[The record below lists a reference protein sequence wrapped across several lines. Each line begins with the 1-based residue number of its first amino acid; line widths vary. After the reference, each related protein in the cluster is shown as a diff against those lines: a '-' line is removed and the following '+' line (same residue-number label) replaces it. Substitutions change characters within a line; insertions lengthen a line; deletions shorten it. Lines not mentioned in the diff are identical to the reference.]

1 MKKNNSLMRQF
12 WVSVVGYLLLLFFCF
27 DSLNSCCLLS
37 FVPVV
42 PIKSYYNV
50 ETNKST
56 ILEENKQKSGIYRW
70 INKVN
75 NKKYVGSAGI
85 FQIDYYSPAKMNF
98 VVQQSKSL
106 IYSAIIKY
114 GLKDFTLEI
123 LEYCEP
129 DKLLIRE
136 KYYIDFGSE
145 YNILKDPILPPMSGR
160 SHSDES
166 KTKISDALAG
176 EKNPMYDKNH
186 SDESK
191 QIMSD
196 AKKGQPKVE
205 GSGKPS
211 QVIEVTDS
219 ELNITTLYNSFN
231 EAARALN
238 LPSYRII
245 ANYIK
250 NNQTKPY
257 KGRYIFKKI

>member
-1 MKKNNSLMRQF
+1 MVTYSNAAA
-12 WVSVVGYLLLLFFCF
+12 
-27 DSLNSCCLLS
+27 D
-37 FVPVV
+37 
-42 PIKSYYNV
+42 KSRV
-50 ETNKST
+50 
-56 ILEENKQKSGIYRW
+56 LEENKQKSGIYRW

-75 NKKYVGSAGI
+75 NKKYVGSAGDLSKRLL
-85 FQIDYYSPAKMNF
+85 FYYSPAKI
-98 VVQQSKSL
+98 VVLQSKSL

-145 YNILKDPILPPMSGR
+145 YNIIKDPIFPPMSGR

-186 SDESK
+186 TEKSKKIMSNNKIGENNPMFGKNHSDESK

-211 QVIEVTDS
+211 QAIAVIDS
-219 ELNITTLYNSFN
+219 ELNITTLYNSFH

-257 KGRYIFKKI
+257 KGRYTFKKI